1 MLKLVIPKGSLEAQT
16 LALFDAADIRL
27 VRGSDRDY
35 HGTVDDPR
43 ISEFSL
49 LRPQEIPRYVED
61 GFFDLGLTG
70 LDWVLE
76 TGASVATVAEL
87 PYSKAYVGGRVRIV
101 VAVSAVSGIQ
111 EPHQIKPDSRIST
124 EYMELTRRYF
134 EGLGI
139 PVRIFLSYGA
149 TEAKVPSIVDA
160 VVEVTDTGSTLRR
173 HGLQIIDTILES
185 PTLLIA
191 NPAAYD
197 DPAKR
202 QAIEEIKILIL
213 GAINARGRVL
223 MKLNVAAADLA
234 AILGH
239 LPSMRAPTVSKLSDE
254 SSYAVETV
262 VEKKSVNVLIPQLK
276 ALGAR
281 DILELPISKIVE

>member
-1 MLKLVIPKGSLEAQT
+1 MLKLVIPKGSLENQT
-16 LALFDAADIRL
+16 LALFEAADIRL

-35 HGTVDDPR
+35 HGKVDDPR
-43 ISEFSL
+43 IEQFSL

-76 TGASVATVAEL
+76 TGATVATVAEL

-101 VAVSAVSGIQ
+101 VAVSEASGIE

-124 EYMELTRRYF
+124 EYMELSRRYF

-139 PVRIFLSYGA
+139 PVKIFLSYGA
-149 TEAKVPSIVDA
+149 TEAKVPTIVDA

-173 HGLQIIDTILES
+173 HGLKIIDTILES

-191 NPAAYD
+191 NPAAYE
-197 DPAKR
+197 DPEKR

-213 GAINARGRVL
+213 GAINARGKVL
-223 MKLNVAAADLA
+223 MKLNVGEEQLA
-234 AILGH
+234 EVLAH
-239 LPSMRAPTVSKLSDE
+239 LPSMRAPTVSRLADQNFV
-254 SSYAVETV
+254 AVETV
-262 VEKKSVNVLIPQLK
+262 VEKRSVNVLIPQLK
-276 ALGAR
+276 NLGAT

>member
-16 LALFDAADIRL
+16 LALFEAADIRL
-27 VRGSDRDY
+27 IRGSDRDY
-35 HGTVDDPR
+35 HGKVDDPR
-43 ISEFSL
+43 IDRFSL

-76 TGASVATVAEL
+76 TGANVATVAEL

-101 VAVSAVSGIQ
+101 LAVSEKSGID

-134 EGLGI
+134 DQLGV
-139 PVRIFLSYGA
+139 PVKIFLSYGA
-149 TEAKVPSIVDA
+149 TEAKVPEIVDA

-173 HGLQIIDTILES
+173 HGLKIIHNILES

-191 NPAAYD
+191 NPAAYE
-197 DPAKR
+197 DPVKR
-202 QAIEEIKILIL
+202 RAIEEIKTLIL
-213 GAINARGRVL
+213 GAINARGKVL
-223 MKLNVAAADLA
+223 MKLNVPEADLEN
-234 AILGH
+234 ILAQ
-239 LPSMRAPTVSKLSDE
+239 LPSMRAPTVSKLADQSF
-254 SSYAVETV
+254 YAVETV
-262 VEKKSVNVLIPQLK
+262 VEKNVVNVLIPRLK
-276 ALGAR
+276 ELGAR

>member
-16 LALFDAADIRL
+16 LALFEAADIRL
-27 VRGSDRDY
+27 IRGSDRDY
-35 HGTVDDPR
+35 HGKVDDPR
-43 ISEFSL
+43 IDRFSL

-76 TGASVATVAEL
+76 TGANVATVAEL

-101 VAVSAVSGIQ
+101 LAVSEKSGID

-134 EGLGI
+134 DELGV
-139 PVRIFLSYGA
+139 PVKIFLSYGA
-149 TEAKVPSIVDA
+149 TEAKVPEIVDA

-173 HGLQIIDTILES
+173 HGLKIIHNILES

-191 NPAAYD
+191 NPAAYE
-197 DPAKR
+197 DPVKR
-202 QAIEEIKILIL
+202 RAIEEIKTLIL
-213 GAINARGRVL
+213 GAINARGKVL
-223 MKLNVAAADLA
+223 MKLNVPEADLES
-234 AILGH
+234 ILGQ
-239 LPSMRAPTVSKLSDE
+239 LPSMRAPTVSKLADQGF
-254 SSYAVETV
+254 YAVETV
-262 VEKKSVNVLIPQLK
+262 VEKNVVNVLIPRLK
-276 ALGAR
+276 ELGAR

>member
-16 LALFDAADIRL
+16 LALFEAADIRL

-35 HGTVDDPR
+35 HGKVDDPR
-43 ISEFSL
+43 IDRFSL

-76 TGASVATVAEL
+76 TNAQVATVAEL

-101 VAVSAVSGIQ
+101 VAVSEKSGIDLP
-111 EPHQIKPDSRIST
+111 EQIKPDSRVST
-124 EYMELTRRYF
+124 EYVVLTRRYF
-134 EGLGI
+134 EELGV
-139 PVRIFLSYGA
+139 PVKIFLSYGA
-149 TEAKVPSIVDA
+149 TEAKVPEIVDA

-173 HGLQIIDTILES
+173 HGLKIIHTILES

-191 NPAAYD
+191 NPAAYE
-197 DPAKR
+197 DPVKR
-202 QAIEEIKILIL
+202 QAIEEIKTLIL
-213 GAINARGRVL
+213 GAINARGKVL
-223 MKLNVAAADLA
+223 LKVNVPEHRLETVLA
-234 AILGH
+234 E
-239 LPSMRAPTVSKLSDE
+239 LPSMRAPTVAKLADQSF
-254 SSYAVETV
+254 YAVETV
-262 VEKKSVNVLIPQLK
+262 VEKVVVNVLIPRLK
-276 ALGAR
+276 QLGAS

>member
-43 ISEFSL
+43 ISQFSL

-101 VAVSAVSGIQ
+101 VAVSATSGIQ

-191 NPAAYD
+191 NPAAYE

-223 MKLNVAAADLA
+223 MKLNVPAEDLS
-234 AILGH
+234 AILGQ
-239 LPSMRAPTVSKLSDE
+239 LPAMRAPTVSKLSDE
-254 SSYAVETV
+254 RSYAVETV
-262 VEKKSVNVLIPQLK
+262 VEKKIVNVLIPQLK

>member
-16 LALFDAADIRL
+16 LALFEAADIRL

-35 HGTVDDPR
+35 HGMVDDPR
-43 ISEFSL
+43 IQQFSL

-76 TGASVATVAEL
+76 TKATVATVAEL

-101 VAVSAVSGIQ
+101 VAVSEASGIS

-124 EYMELTRRYF
+124 EYVELTRRYF
-134 EGLGI
+134 EEIGI
-139 PVRIFLSYGA
+139 PVKIFLSYGA
-149 TEAKVPSIVDA
+149 TEAKVPTIVDA

-173 HGLQIIDTILES
+173 HGLKVIHTILES

-191 NPAAYD
+191 NPAAYA
-197 DPAKR
+197 DPVKR
-202 QAIEEIKILIL
+202 QAIEELKILIM
-213 GAINARGRVL
+213 GAINARGKVL
-223 MKLNVAAADLA
+223 MKLNVPGQYLQAVLDT
-234 AILGH
+234 
-239 LPSMRAPTVSKLSDE
+239 LPSMRAPTVSKLADQAY
-254 SSYAVETV
+254 YAVESV
-262 VEKKSVNVLIPQLK
+262 VEKKVVNVLIPRLK
-276 ALGAR
+276 SIGAT
-281 DILELPISKIVE
+281 DILELSITKIVE

>member
-1 MLKLVIPKGSLEAQT
+1 MLKLVIPKGSLEVQT
-16 LALFDAADIRL
+16 LALFEAADVRL

-35 HGTVDDPR
+35 HGRVDDPR
-43 ISEFSL
+43 IERFSL

-101 VAVSAVSGIQ
+101 VAVAEGSGVE
-111 EPHQIKPDSRIST
+111 EPHQIKPEARVST
-124 EYMELTRRYF
+124 EYMNLTRRYF

-139 PVRIFLSYGA
+139 PVKVFLSYGA
-149 TEAKVPSIVDA
+149 TEAKVPEIVDA

-173 HGLQIIDTILES
+173 HGLRIIDTILES

-191 NPAAYD
+191 NPAAYE

-213 GAINARGRVL
+213 GAINARGKVL
-223 MKLNVAAADLA
+223 MKLNVEEGDLPA
-234 AILGH
+234 VLEK
-239 LPSMRAPTVSKLSDE
+239 LPSMRAPTVSRLADQTF
-254 SSYAVETV
+254 YAVETV
-262 VEKKSVNVLIPQLK
+262 VEKKVVNVLIPTLK
-276 ALGAR
+276 ALGAT

>member
-16 LALFDAADIRL
+16 LALFEAADVRL

-35 HGTVDDPR
+35 HGRVDDPR
-43 ISEFSL
+43 IERFSL

-101 VAVSAVSGIQ
+101 VAVAEGSGVE
-111 EPHQIKPDSRIST
+111 EPHQIKPEARVST
-124 EYMELTRRYF
+124 EYMNLTRRYF

-139 PVRIFLSYGA
+139 PVKVFLSYGA
-149 TEAKVPSIVDA
+149 TEAKVPEIVDA

-173 HGLQIIDTILES
+173 HGLRIIDTILES

-191 NPAAYD
+191 NPAAYE

-213 GAINARGRVL
+213 GAINARGKVL
-223 MKLNVAAADLA
+223 MKLNVEAGDLSA
-234 AILGH
+234 VLEQ
-239 LPSMRAPTVSKLSDE
+239 LPSMRAPTVSRLADQTY
-254 SSYAVETV
+254 YAVETV
-262 VEKKSVNVLIPQLK
+262 VEKKVVNVLIPTLK
-276 ALGAR
+276 ALGAT

>member
-43 ISEFSL
+43 IKEFSL

-76 TGASVATVAEL
+76 TGASVETVAEL

-101 VAVSAVSGIQ
+101 VAVSEGSGIDA
-111 EPHQIKPDSRIST
+111 PHQIKPESRIST
-124 EYMELTRRYF
+124 EYVELTRRYF
-134 EGLGI
+134 EKLGI
-139 PVRIFLSYGA
+139 PVKIFLSYGA

-173 HGLQIIDTILES
+173 HGLRIIETILES

-191 NPAAYD
+191 NPAAYQ

-213 GAINARGRVL
+213 GAINARGKVL
-223 MKLNVAAADLA
+223 MKLNVPEASLDAVLA
-234 AILGH
+234 H
-239 LPSMRAPTVSKLSDE
+239 LPSMRAPTVAKLADQ
-254 SSYAVETV
+254 SYFAVETV
-262 VEKKSVNVLIPQLK
+262 VEKKAVNVLIPQLK
-276 ALGAR
+276 GLGAT